1 MKAGDVKDL
10 LHSGDWSLVIENHGV
25 CMCLAQ
31 RA

>member
-1 MKAGDVKDL
+1 MKGEVRDL
-10 LHSGDWSLVIENHGV
+10 LRSGGWSLVIENHGV